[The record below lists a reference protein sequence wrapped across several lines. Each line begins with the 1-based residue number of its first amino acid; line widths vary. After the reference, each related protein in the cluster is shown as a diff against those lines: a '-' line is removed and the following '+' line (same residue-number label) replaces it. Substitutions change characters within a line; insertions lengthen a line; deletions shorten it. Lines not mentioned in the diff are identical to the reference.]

1 MADWKCPAP
10 VSWSGN
16 FMSVPVPFA
25 QRRDPVAAERVRSI
39 SILGATGSIG
49 TSTLDLLMR
58 DRKRYRVEALT
69 AQRNATALA
78 KAAIALGARVAAVAE
93 AGAYGELKDALSGT
107 GIEAAAGED
116 AVVEAASRPADWVM
130 ASISGAAGL
139 APTMA
144 AVERG
149 AAVALANKECLVSAG
164 ALFMRR
170 AAARG
175 TTILPVDSEHNALFQ
190 AMTSGRRAE
199 VQRLILTASGGPFRT
214 WTKKAVQN
222 ATPEQALKH
231 PNWTMGAKVTIDSAT
246 LMNKGLELI
255 EAHHLFEMPARD
267 IAVFVHPQSI
277 VHGIVEFHD
286 GSMIAQLGAPDMRI
300 PISHCLAWP
309 DRIPEPARRLEL
321 GEMASLTFEAPDLE
335 RFPCLRLAREALE
348 AGGAA
353 PTILNAA
360 NEIAVAEFLAGR
372 LGFASIPALVEGT
385 LAAAARRGNMR
396 EPGSVEEALAID
408 RDARKLASE
417 RLRA

>member
-1 MADWKCPAP
+1 MTAIAP
-10 VSWSGN
+10 KTGTKTEPRAETRHREP
-16 FMSVPVPFA
+16 MPK
-25 QRRDPVAAERVRSI
+25 RDVRSV

-49 TSTLDLLMR
+49 SSTIDLLLRHR
-58 DRKRYRVEALT
+58 DRYRVEALT

-78 KAAIALGARVAAVAE
+78 KAAISLGARFAAIAD
-93 AGAYGELKDALSGT
+93 ANAYDELKTALAGS
-107 GIEAAAGED
+107 GIEAGGGEG

-144 AVERG
+144 AVDRG

-170 AAARG
+170 AAERG

-190 AMTSGRRAE
+190 AMTAGKRAE

-214 WTKKAVQN
+214 WTAEAVRN
-222 ATPEQALKH
+222 ATPQQALKH
-231 PNWTMGAKVTIDSAT
+231 PNWSMGAKVTIDSAS

-255 EAHHLFEMPARD
+255 EAHHLFAIPSRD
-267 IAVFVHPQSI
+267 IDVFVHPQSI
-277 VHGIVEFHD
+277 VHGIVEFYD

-309 DRIPEPARRLEL
+309 DRIPAPARRLDL
-321 GEMASLTFEAPDLE
+321 AEMASLTFEPPDLE

-353 PTILNAA
+353 ATILNAS

-372 LGFASIPALVEGT
+372 LGFAAIAALVEAT
-385 LAAAARRGNMR
+385 LNAASRGGNMR
-396 EPGSVEEALAID
+396 EPTSVEEALAID
-408 RDARKLASE
+408 REARILARE